1 MRIFRMFC
9 AKYVDGPRKELF
21 EGPNP
26 MLTMQ
31 EQPFYTADTFG
42 LRTWQGLWAW
52 AALRG

>member
-1 MRIFRMFC
+1 VGWGAVINDQMRIFRMFC

-31 EQPFYTADTFG
+31 EQHS
-42 LRTWQGLWAW
+42 
-52 AALRG
+52 AASSGGAAGGV